1 MSGSTESW
9 DVLGAAEL
17 ASPVA
22 AVDVVTDEL
31 ARRFGAT
38 SVSFLFADILGRELV
53 RLGPRSAGVA
63 GRAAPRIELRGSV
76 YDKVLRTQRP
86 ATEHDLAS
94 GGVRL
99 IVPVSNRGDVIG
111 LLELTVAAADDPA
124 LRAIRAVAHALAYM
138 VVTDS
143 RFTDLYKW
151 GRRTTPLNL
160 AAEIQHQLLP
170 SATTLEGAEF
180 VLAGALEPADRIG
193 GDTYDFTLD
202 HDTVQV
208 SITDAMGHD
217 IEAALLATLLV
228 GALRRVRRAGGGLA
242 VQATDAHRA
251 VADHGRGALAT
262 GQLLRVRLADGA
274 CELVNAGHPWPLRLR
289 GGAVEEL
296 ELVPDLPFGVPGA
309 GVYGVQTLT
318 LRPGDRIV
326 LVTDGM
332 LEREAGAV
340 EIPALIRDTGHLHP
354 REAAQTLTRAVY
366 QAVGGRLRDDA
377 TVLCMDW
384 RGPGLG

>member
-1 MSGSTESW
+1 
-9 DVLGAAEL
+9 
-17 ASPVA
+17 
-22 AVDVVTDEL
+22 
-31 ARRFGAT
+31 
-38 SVSFLFADILGRELV
+38 
-53 RLGPRSAGVA
+53 
-63 GRAAPRIELRGSV
+63 
-76 YDKVLRTQRP
+76 
-86 ATEHDLAS
+86 
-94 GGVRL
+94 
-99 IVPVSNRGDVIG
+99 
-111 LLELTVAAADDPA
+111 
-124 LRAIRAVAHALAYM
+124 M